1 MKIFALAFMFLSLSI
16 KAENACPIESDV
28 NEMYSLFF
36 SVAYKPDEVDA
47 TAFQVN
53 YPDKQK
59 SEVATACLIKAASLG
74 NCDAIKVAKLYYE
87 TGFGAKSL
95 GINKDILLTK
105 KYKEMLWEQC
115 KPNKALKQD

>member
-1 MKIFALAFMFLSLSI
+1 MKIFLLAFIFVSLNI
-16 KAENACPIESDV
+16 KAEDQCPIEADV

-36 SVAYKPDEVDA
+36 SVAYKPDEIDSN
-47 TAFQVN
+47 AFQVN

-59 SEVATACLIKAASLG
+59 SEVATSCLMKAASLG

-95 GINKDILLTK
+95 GINKDIPLAK

-115 KPNKALKQD
+115 KPKALKQD